1 MKNYLQFLKEEVD
14 LKGNKGIDDDFMKKA
29 EDQAKQNLG
38 VTPNT
43 NGPVTGDIGSLM
55 NRSAQLLTNGLNTDQ
70 IEERYTKL
78 EDLAKRVIMD
88 EYGDIIEASEKPV
101 ELLIRLIRPNQSVLG
116 EVPDLLNVPAESE
129 EKPSY
134 SEEEETEAQTP
145 QGQTQGQPQGQPQ
158 GQEETEEQEEQKD
171 DFMSFFDDDTDYEDQ
186 EEENPEEVEALTNKD
201 VAMAI
206 DKKKILNML
215 TQGEGKA
222 TKDIIKFSEVVES
235 GLREILGDSYRELLD
250 VWIKTSEIAHKMDWA
265 VTDKSKGSM
274 MKNMPGGLAGAAK
287 VTWENTTSKFNNI
300 ELLTE
305 NTDFNKI
312 VIRAYGIDFP
322 MLLHE
327 AIKGIYLLLQ
337 SSAIKK
343 DNEIAEE
350 IKRATSSFKDESQDF
365 KYGVVAQNMFRDF
378 INACKDANKYKQM
391 RARVFAQLAVD
402 KPSRKSTFDK
412 KTPTSDAVVF
422 TPNVPE
428 MVDILYISS
437 IDKSNWRWKESG
449 ATASGTY
456 VKGAGGRYTDEEFLE
471 ITKSLFSVFD
481 SKNETGKISFVINQ
495 SRFEESKAKSEIEK
509 IIADIVKA
517 EDEYR
522 DELNKWEM
530 EQRFGNNEP
539 EPQGEGD
546 ESHPEQGEE
555 SQSDIDRLVKQSLE
569 NPDSQEDDESNLS
582 KREIQELI
590 DDALDAD
597 DYDEVDRLAHL
608 PNYLKEGLVY
618 LAELKRINESKIRR
632 RR

>member
-1 MKNYLQFLKEEVD
+1 MKNYLEFLKEEVN
-14 LKGNKGIDDDFMKKA
+14 LKGNRGIDDDFMKKA

-55 NRSAQLLTNGLNTDQ
+55 RRSAQLLTNGLNTDQ

-78 EDLAKRVIMD
+78 EALAKRVIMD

-101 ELLIRLIRPNQSVLG
+101 ELLIKLIRPNQSVLG
-116 EVPDLLNVPAESE
+116 EVPNLLNVPAESE
-129 EKPSY
+129 ERPEY
-134 SEEEETEAQTP
+134 SEEEETEAEEVD
-145 QGQTQGQPQGQPQ
+145 QPQGQPQ
-158 GQEETEEQEEQKD
+158 GQEETEEQEETEDEEED

-186 EEENPEEVEALTNKD
+186 EEENPEEVEELTNKD

-206 DKKKILNML
+206 DKKKILNMI

-250 VWIKTSEIAHKMDWA
+250 VWVKTSEVAHKLDWA
-265 VTDKSKGSM
+265 VTDKAKGSM
-274 MKNMPGGLAGAAK
+274 MKNMPGGLAGA
-287 VTWENTTSKFNNI
+287 VDLTWENATSRFNKI
-300 ELLTE
+300 HLLTE

-343 DNEIAEE
+343 DDEIAEE

-378 INACKDANKYKQM
+378 INACKDAGKYTQM

-402 KPSRKSTFDK
+402 KGR
-412 KTPTSDAVVF
+412 
-422 TPNVPE
+422 
-428 MVDILYISS
+428 
-437 IDKSNWRWKESG
+437 
-449 ATASGTY
+449 
-456 VKGAGGRYTDEEFLE
+456 GGRYTDEEFLE

-481 SKNETGKISFVINQ
+481 SKTEASKTSFVINQ
-495 SRFEESKAKSEIEK
+495 ERFTASKAKSEIEK
-509 IIADIVKA
+509 VIADIVET
-517 EDEYR
+517 EDAYR
-522 DELNKWEM
+522 EELNKWEM
-530 EQRFGNNEP
+530 EQRFGHNQP
-539 EPQGEGD
+539 EPQGEGEED
-546 ESHPEQGEE
+546 GHPEPGEE
-555 SQSDIDRLVKQSLE
+555 AQSEIDRLIRQTANKEQSR
-569 NPDSQEDDESNLS
+569 DESDLS
-582 KREIQELI
+582 KRELQELI
-590 DDALDAD
+590 DTALDEG
-597 DYDEVDRLAHL
+597 DYDEVRRLSVFL
-608 PNYLKEGLVY
+608 KEGSEIYLKEV
-618 LAELKRINESKIRR
+618 ERINESKITRR
-632 RR
+632 K

>member
-1 MKNYLQFLKEEVD
+1 MKNYLEFLKEEVD

-43 NGPVTGDIGSLM
+43 NGPVAGDIGSLM
-55 NRSAQLLTNGLNTDQ
+55 RRSAQLLTNGLNTDQ
-70 IEERYTKL
+70 IEERYKKL

-101 ELLIRLIRPNQSVLG
+101 ELLIKLIRPNQSVLG
-116 EVPDLLNVPAESE
+116 EVPNLLNVPAESE
-129 EKPSY
+129 ERPEY
-134 SEEEETEAQTP
+134 SEEEETEAEEVD
-145 QGQTQGQPQGQPQ
+145 QPQGQPQ
-158 GQEETEEQEEQKD
+158 GQEETEEQEETEDEEED

-186 EEENPEEVEALTNKD
+186 EEENPEEVEELTNKD

-206 DKKKILNML
+206 DKKKILNMI

-250 VWIKTSEIAHKMDWA
+250 VWVKTSEVAHKLDWA
-265 VTDKSKGSM
+265 VTDKAKGSM
-274 MKNMPGGLAGAAK
+274 MKNMPGGLAGA
-287 VTWENTTSKFNNI
+287 VDLTWENATSKFNKI
-300 ELLTE
+300 HLLTE

-327 AIKGIYLLLQ
+327 SIKGIYLLLQ

-343 DNEIAEE
+343 DDEIAEE

-378 INACKDANKYKQM
+378 INACKDANKYTQM

-402 KPSRKSTFDK
+402 KGR
-412 KTPTSDAVVF
+412 
-422 TPNVPE
+422 
-428 MVDILYISS
+428 
-437 IDKSNWRWKESG
+437 
-449 ATASGTY
+449 
-456 VKGAGGRYTDEEFLE
+456 GGRYTDEEFLE

-481 SKNETGKISFVINQ
+481 SKTEANKTSFVINQ
-495 SRFEESKAKSEIEK
+495 ERFAQSKAKSEIEK
-509 IIADIVKA
+509 VVADIVSA

-555 SQSDIDRLVKQSLE
+555 SQSDIDKLVRQSLE
-569 NPDSQEDDESNLS
+569 KPEQEDSESELS
-582 KREIQELI
+582 KREIQVLI
-590 DDALDAD
+590 DDALDAE
-597 DYDEVDRLAHL
+597 DYKEVERLAKL

-618 LAELKRINESKIRR
+618 LTELKRINESKITRR
-632 RR
+632 K

>member
-1 MKNYLQFLKEEVD
+1 MKNYLEFLKEEVD

-43 NGPVTGDIGSLM
+43 NGPVSGDIGSLM
-55 NRSAQLLTNGLNTDQ
+55 RRSAQLLTSGLNTDQ
-70 IEERYTKL
+70 IEERYKKL

-101 ELLIRLIRPNQSVLG
+101 ELLIKLIRPNQSVLG
-116 EVPDLLNVPAESE
+116 EVPNLLNVPAESE
-129 EKPSY
+129 ERPEY
-134 SEEEETEAQTP
+134 SEEEETEAEEVD
-145 QGQTQGQPQGQPQ
+145 QPQGQPQ
-158 GQEETEEQEEQKD
+158 GQEETEEQEETEDEEED

-186 EEENPEEVEALTNKD
+186 EEENPEEVEELTNKD

-206 DKKKILNML
+206 DKKKILNMI

-250 VWIKTSEIAHKMDWA
+250 VWVKTSEVAHKLDWA
-265 VTDKSKGSM
+265 VTDKAKGSM
-274 MKNMPGGLAGAAK
+274 MKNMPGGLAGA
-287 VTWENTTSKFNNI
+287 VDLTWENATSKFNKI
-300 ELLTE
+300 HLLTE

-327 AIKGIYLLLQ
+327 SIKGIYLLLQ

-343 DNEIAEE
+343 DDEIAEE

-378 INACKDANKYKQM
+378 INACKDANKYTQM

-402 KPSRKSTFDK
+402 KGR
-412 KTPTSDAVVF
+412 
-422 TPNVPE
+422 
-428 MVDILYISS
+428 
-437 IDKSNWRWKESG
+437 
-449 ATASGTY
+449 
-456 VKGAGGRYTDEEFLE
+456 GGRYTDEEFLE

-481 SKNETGKISFVINQ
+481 SKTEANKTSFVINQ
-495 SRFEESKAKSEIEK
+495 ERFAQSKAKSEIEK
-509 IIADIVKA
+509 VVADIVSA

-555 SQSDIDRLVKQSLE
+555 SQSDIDKLVRQSLE
-569 NPDSQEDDESNLS
+569 KPEQEDSESELS
-582 KREIQELI
+582 KREIQVLI
-590 DDALDAD
+590 DDALDAE
-597 DYDEVDRLAHL
+597 DYKEVERLAKL

-618 LAELKRINESKIRR
+618 LTELKRINESKITRR
-632 RR
+632 K

>member
-1 MKNYLQFLKEEVD
+1 MKNYLEFLKEEVD

-43 NGPVTGDIGSLM
+43 NGPVAGDIGSLM
-55 NRSAQLLTNGLNTDQ
+55 RRSAQLLTNGLNTDQ
-70 IEERYTKL
+70 IEERYKKL

-101 ELLIRLIRPNQSVLG
+101 ELLIKLIRPNQSVLG
-116 EVPDLLNVPAESE
+116 EVPNLLNVPAESE
-129 EKPSY
+129 ERPEY
-134 SEEEETEAQTP
+134 SEEEETDAEEVD
-145 QGQTQGQPQGQPQ
+145 QPQGQPQ
-158 GQEETEEQEEQKD
+158 GQEETEEQEETEDEEED

-186 EEENPEEVEALTNKD
+186 EEENPEEVEELTNKD

-206 DKKKILNML
+206 DKKKILNMI

-250 VWIKTSEIAHKMDWA
+250 VWVKTSEVAHKLDWA
-265 VTDKSKGSM
+265 VTDKAKGSM
-274 MKNMPGGLAGAAK
+274 MKNMPGGLAGA
-287 VTWENTTSKFNNI
+287 VDLTWENATSKFNKI
-300 ELLTE
+300 HLLTE

-327 AIKGIYLLLQ
+327 SIKGIYLLLQ

-343 DNEIAEE
+343 DDEIAEE

-378 INACKDANKYKQM
+378 INACKDASKYTQM

-402 KPSRKSTFDK
+402 KGR
-412 KTPTSDAVVF
+412 
-422 TPNVPE
+422 
-428 MVDILYISS
+428 
-437 IDKSNWRWKESG
+437 
-449 ATASGTY
+449 
-456 VKGAGGRYTDEEFLE
+456 GGRYTDEEFLE
-471 ITKSLFSVFD
+471 ISKSLFSVFD
-481 SKNETGKISFVINQ
+481 SKTEAGKTSFVINQ
-495 SRFEESKAKSEIEK
+495 ERFSQSKAKSEIEK
-509 IIADIVKA
+509 VVADIVRA

-530 EQRFGNNEP
+530 EQRFGNEP

-555 SQSDIDRLVKQSLE
+555 SQSDIDKLVRQSLE
-569 NPDSQEDDESNLS
+569 KPAQEDSESELS
-582 KREIQELI
+582 KREIQVLI
-590 DDALDAD
+590 DDALDAE
-597 DYDEVDRLAHL
+597 DYKEVERLAKL

-618 LAELKRINESKIRR
+618 LTELKRINESKITRR
-632 RR
+632 K